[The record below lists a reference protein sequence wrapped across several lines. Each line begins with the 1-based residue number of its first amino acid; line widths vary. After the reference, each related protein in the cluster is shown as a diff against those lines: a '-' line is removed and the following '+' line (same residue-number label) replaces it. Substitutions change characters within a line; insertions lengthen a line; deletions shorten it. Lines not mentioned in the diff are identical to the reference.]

1 MKALPPEVKS
11 LLEAI
16 DSPAMIMNRDYQVLA
31 SNTAYQTTYNV
42 DPALSGAH
50 CYEVSHGYQRPCDQE
65 GESCPLKS
73 CLKSREP
80 ERVLHIHSTPNGK
93 EHIDVQLRPL
103 LDKNG
108 EIAYFLK
115 KMAPVKQASTTP
127 SSKSL
132 VGKSPAFNRML
143 EQITRV
149 AGSDV
154 TVLLQGETG
163 VGKEVVAK
171 MVHEQSSRMS
181 QSFAT
186 VECSGLSDSLFESEL
201 FGHVK
206 GAFTGAINNKVGLAE
221 TATKGTLFLDE
232 VGDIPLSQQVK
243 LLRLIETGV
252 FRPVGSVQTRHTDF
266 RLICAT
272 HRNLQEMVKAG
283 DFRQDLYYR
292 LSTFPIDLPPL
303 RERTQDIELLAY
315 SLLDRIAPK
324 ENINFSTDALN
335 YLQSYTYPGNIREL
349 RNIVERANLLR
360 NGSTITKRDLD
371 QTPDLG
377 PTIEEPLCIS
387 DIVSLHQVET
397 QYLQKVSQLTNV
409 NNLELAKALKI
420 SERTLYRKLQQL

>member
-11 LLEAI
+11 VLEAI
-16 DSPAMIMNRDYQVLA
+16 DSPAMIMNRNYQVLA
-31 SNTAYQTTYNV
+31 SNTAYQTTYKI
-42 DPALSGAH
+42 DPSQSGAH
-50 CYEVSHGYQRPCDQE
+50 CYEVSHGYTRPCDQE

-73 CLKSREP
+73 CLKSQSP
-80 ERVLHIHSTPNGK
+80 ERVLHIHSTPSGK

-103 LDKNG
+103 LDKKG
-108 EIAYFLK
+108 DIAYFLE
-115 KMAPVKQASTTP
+115 KMIPVKQASTTP

-132 VGKSPAFNRML
+132 VGRSPAFNRML
-143 EQITRV
+143 EQVTRV
-149 AGSDV
+149 SGSDV

-171 MVHEQSSRMS
+171 MIHQQSPRMS

-252 FRPVGSVQTRHTDF
+252 FRPVGSVQTRHTNF

-272 HRNLQEMVKAG
+272 HRDLQTMVKAG

-292 LSTFPIDLPPL
+292 LSTFPIYLPPL
-303 RERTQDIELLAY
+303 RERNQDIELLAY
-315 SLLDRIAPK
+315 SLLERIAPK
-324 ENINFSTDALN
+324 EKVGFSNDALN
-335 YLQSYTYPGNIREL
+335 YLLDYSYPGNIREL
-349 RNIVERANLLR
+349 RNMVERANLLR
-360 NGSTITKRDLD
+360 NGSTINKRDLF
-371 QTPDLG
+371 QKNDLE
-377 PTIEEPLCIS
+377 TITEEPFCIS
-387 DIVSLHQVET
+387 DIVPLHQIEK
-397 QYLQKVSQLTNV
+397 QYLQKISQLTKV
-409 NNLELAKALKI
+409 NNLELAKALEI

>member
-1 MKALPPEVKS
+1 
-11 LLEAI
+11 
-16 DSPAMIMNRDYQVLA
+16 
-31 SNTAYQTTYNV
+31 
-42 DPALSGAH
+42 
-50 CYEVSHGYQRPCDQE
+50 
-65 GESCPLKS
+65 
-73 CLKSREP
+73 
-80 ERVLHIHSTPNGK
+80 
-93 EHIDVQLRPL
+93 
-103 LDKNG
+103 
-108 EIAYFLK
+108 
-115 KMAPVKQASTTP
+115 MAPVKQASTTP

-252 FRPVGSVQTRHTDF
+252 FRPVGIVQTRHTDF

-303 RERTQDIELLAY
+303 RAHSRY
-315 SLLDRIAPK
+315 
-324 ENINFSTDALN
+324 
-335 YLQSYTYPGNIREL
+335 
-349 RNIVERANLLR
+349 RAAGIFAT
-360 NGSTITKRDLD
+360 GSHCT
-371 QTPDLG
+371 
-377 PTIEEPLCIS
+377 
-387 DIVSLHQVET
+387 
-397 QYLQKVSQLTNV
+397 
-409 NNLELAKALKI
+409 
-420 SERTLYRKLQQL
+420 